1 MNQWIWQNYL
11 DGVINL
17 VKHVLKDGTILD
29 DISGHVVKKQDV
41 GEFYS
46 ILGRIQKGEC
56 YESNL
61 EKETT
66 CNLA

>member
-1 MNQWIWQNYL
+1 M
-11 DGVINL
+11 

-29 DISGHVVKKQDV
+29 DISGHVIKKQDV

>member
-1 MNQWIWQNYL
+1 MSPWMSCL
-11 DGVINL
+11 LGGINL
-17 VKHVLKDGTILD
+17 VKHVLRDGTCLD
-29 DISGHVVKKQDV
+29 DITGHVVKMDDV

-46 ILGRIQKGEC
+46 ILGRMQKGIS

-61 EKETT
+61 DEENT